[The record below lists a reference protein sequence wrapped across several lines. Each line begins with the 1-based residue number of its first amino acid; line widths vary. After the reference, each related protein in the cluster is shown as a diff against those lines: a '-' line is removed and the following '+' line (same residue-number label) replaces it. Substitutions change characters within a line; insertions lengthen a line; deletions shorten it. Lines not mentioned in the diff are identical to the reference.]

1 VAELADARDLKSRDR
16 KVVRVRFPAPAPQHN
31 YPAWRAAWKAVGI
44 ERIPHDFRRT
54 AVRNFE
60 RAGVPRTTAMAMVG
74 HKTESIY
81 RRYSIVDQAMLEV
94 GASKLDQLQ
103 QAQGLSKPV
112 VVSSNGSGRP
122 RVEWRAGTLALT
134 RDTTSEALRAAWNVA
149 TQTRR

>member
-1 VAELADARDLKSRDR
+1 MSWVFSEPDGGRIY
-16 KVVRVRFPAPAPQHN
+16 RF
-31 YPAWRAAWKAVGI
+31 YEAWREACEAAGI

-112 VVSSNGSGRP
+112 VVSISRKK
-122 RVEWRAGTLALT
+122 R
-134 RDTTSEALRAAWNVA
+134 
-149 TQTRR
+149 

>member
-1 VAELADARDLKSRDR
+1 VGGEIR
-16 KVVRVRFPAPAPQHN
+16 N
-31 YPAWRAAWKAVGI
+31 YYTAWRAACKCVGN

-112 VVSSNGSGRP
+112 VVSITRKRRPAEGVDGSVTHPSTTARHP
-122 RVEWRAGTLALT
+122 NHSDKLPGTQMI
-134 RDTTSEALRAAWNVA
+134 SEMR
-149 TQTRR
+149 